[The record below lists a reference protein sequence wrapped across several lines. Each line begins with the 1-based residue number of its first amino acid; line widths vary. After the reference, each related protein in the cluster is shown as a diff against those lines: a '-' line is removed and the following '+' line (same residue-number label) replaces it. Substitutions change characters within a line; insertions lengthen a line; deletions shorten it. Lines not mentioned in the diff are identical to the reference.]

1 MSKKRV
7 IEVLVVDDDDD
18 DLYLINDALENA
30 TGATYKVKM
39 VTSPLAAMVELARAS
54 FDVILTDY
62 RLGALTGVD
71 FIRDVRKAGIETPMV
86 LLTGMPDGEVD
97 EAALKAGASDFVS
110 KLSISADVLD
120 RSVRYAMAHA
130 ERQRLLQVVL
140 RTTNSG
146 VAVVG
151 ANEEVSLFNPRFAEL
166 ATSAHGEA
174 SDRIKRFGQDM
185 CALPAKDAHV
195 GDHILEV
202 NVTALKDGSR
212 VVVLHDV
219 TQRVN
224 DLRDREKAELQVRAI
239 AMQDGLTGLPNRLAF
254 DSYLD
259 SQIEAAKGG
268 DMVFAVLS
276 FDFNRFKEVNDVYGH
291 AAGDMLLK
299 TTAARLRALTEPGEY
314 AARLGGDEFSLIQI
328 NADVTTATGLAKR
341 INESL
346 SQSIEFEGKVIEP
359 GVSIGIAFFPEH
371 GSGRHELLA
380 NADLAMYR
388 AKTSGGQSV
397 CVFGASIDKFVRE
410 RRKIAFDLK
419 AAISD
424 NELQL
429 YYQPQL
435 CVATQTLKG
444 FEALLRWNNKTRG
457 FVSPAEFIPIA
468 EENGLIHAIDDWV
481 LREACKAAA
490 ANPNMRRIAVN
501 ISAKA
506 IGLST
511 MASNVRQILVETGLS
526 PARLELEVTETALI
540 QDLNRALHCL
550 RQLKSLGITIAM
562 DDFGTGYSSL
572 SLLNSFP
579 FDRIKIDKSF
589 VQSSGNNNRAS
600 AIFKTV
606 IGLGKA
612 LEVPVLVEGVE
623 THAQLALSKEGG
635 CDEVQGYYFS
645 KPLPSLVVQNLT
657 AGRERTIHAE
667 ALKAVSDVRPQVTAK
682 SA

>member
-1 MSKKRV
+1 VSRRRV

-18 DLYLINDALENA
+18 DLYLIGEALELA
-30 TGATYKVKM
+30 TGASYKVKA
-39 VTSPLAAMVELARAS
+39 VSSPLVAMVELAKAS

-62 RLGALTGVD
+62 RLGPLTGVD

-86 LLTGMPDGEVD
+86 LLTGMPDSEVD
-97 EAALKAGASDFVS
+97 EQALAAGASDFVS
-110 KLSISADVLD
+110 KLNINPDALD
-120 RSVRYAMAHA
+120 RSIRYAMAHA
-130 ERQRLLQVVL
+130 ERQRLLQAVL
-140 RTTNSG
+140 RSTNSG
-146 VAVVG
+146 VAVAG
-151 ANEEVSLFNPRFAEL
+151 QNGEVTLFNPRFTEL
-166 ATSAHGEA
+166 SALAHGEKA
-174 SDRIKRFGQDM
+174 DRVKSFAKDM
-185 CALPAKDAHV
+185 CDLTVKDTQV

-202 NVTALKDGSR
+202 NVTSLKDGAR
-212 VVVLHDV
+212 VIVLHDV

-224 DLRDREKAELQVRAI
+224 DLRELEKAEQQVRAI
-239 AMQDGLTGLPNRLAF
+239 AMKDGLTELPNRLAF
-254 DSYLD
+254 NDYLD
-259 SQIEAAKGG
+259 ARIDAARLESSA
-268 DMVFAVLS
+268 FAVLS
-276 FDFNRFKEVNDVYGH
+276 FDFNRFKEVNDVFGH
-291 AAGDMLLK
+291 AAGDLLLK
-299 TTAARLRALTEPGEY
+299 TTAQRLRAVINSSEY
-314 AARLGGDEFSLIQI
+314 AARLGGDEFSLVQTD
-328 NADVTTATGLAKR
+328 ADVTSATDLAKR
-341 INESL
+341 VNEAL
-346 SQSIEFEGKVIEP
+346 CVPIHYEDKVIEP
-359 GVSIGIAFFPEH
+359 GISIGIAFFPEH
-371 GSGRHELLA
+371 GRDRHELLA

-388 AKTSGGQSV
+388 AKTAGGQPV
-397 CVFGASIDKFVRE
+397 CVFGAQIDKYVRE

-419 AAISD
+419 NAITD

-429 YYQPQL
+429 YYQPQF
-435 CVATQTLKG
+435 CVENQTLNG
-444 FEALLRWNNKTRG
+444 FEALIRWKNKTRG
-457 FVSPAEFIPIA
+457 FVSPAEFIPVA

-481 LREACKAAA
+481 LREACTAAA
-490 ANPNMRRIAVN
+490 RNPNMRRIAVN

-511 MASNVRQILVETGLS
+511 MAANVRQILIDTGLS

-589 VQSSGNNNRAS
+589 VQSSGNNKRAS

-623 THAQLALSKEGG
+623 THSQLALSQEGG

-645 KPLPSLVVQNLT
+645 KPLQASVVESIIG
-657 AGRERTIHAE
+657 GRERTIHAE
-667 ALKAVSDVRPQVTAK
+667 AMKAVGDIKIVQ